1 MIKIV
6 IVEDQTMLRDSLAQT
21 IDAQPDMEV
30 VASLADAA
38 FALDEVEKTGATCAL
53 LDVCTENDSSGI
65 VAARRIKESHPE
77 VRVVIMTGMP
87 EITFIEQARA
97 AHVDSF
103 VYKNVGTNDLLG
115 IIRSTMEGYST
126 FPRAQQS
133 IFSDAAALTDVEVDI
148 LRLVCET
155 KTRKEIAQ
163 ELFLSEGTVKR
174 HISEI
179 LAKTGYDNILRLSD
193 DPDVNDVIKFLRAR
207 EIVHFQRFG
216 EGLRLAKEKLD
227 EKNVYFVN
235 PSFDR

>member
-103 VYKNVGTNDLLG
+103 VYKNVGTSDLLG

-133 IFSDAAALTDVEVDI
+133 IFSDAAALTDVE
-148 LRLVCET
+148 
-155 KTRKEIAQ
+155 IAQ

-179 LAKTGYDNILRLSD
+179 LAKTGYDNILRLAVHAVSSG
-193 DPDVNDVIKFLRAR
+193 L
-207 EIVHFQRFG
+207 IVPKMR
-216 EGLRLAKEKLD
+216 D
-227 EKNVYFVN
+227 EQE
-235 PSFDR
+235 PR